1 MNKES
6 FRDAARAQHSLLAP
20 VEKKCLIWLANRMPP
35 WVTSDH
41 LTALGLASMLAAGVC
56 YVLAARW
63 PLALLAVNVCLA
75 VNWFGDS
82 LDGTLARVRNKLRP
96 RYGFYVD
103 HMVDAFGT
111 LFLIGG
117 MGLSGY
123 MSPSVACALVVVY
136 FLLSI
141 NSYLATYTIGSFQI
155 SFWKFSPTELRILLA
170 IGNCYVLARPAVR
183 FFGDERLFFDIGGV
197 GAIIGMAGAL
207 LYSVADNTRTLF
219 RAERI

>member
-1 MNKES
+1 MTQQP
-6 FRDAARAQHSLLAP
+6 FREAARAQHSLLAP
-20 VEKKCLIWLANRMPP
+20 AEKKCLVWLAGRMPP

-41 LTALGLASMLAAGVC
+41 LTAIGLASMVAAGVF
-56 YVLAARW
+56 YALATRW
-63 PLALLAVNVCLA
+63 PLALMAVNVCLA
-75 VNWFGDS
+75 INWFGDS

-111 LFLIGG
+111 LFLVGG

-123 MSPSVACALVVVY
+123 MSLPVACALIVVY

-141 NSYLATYTIGSFQI
+141 NSYLATYTLGSFQI

-170 IGNCYVLARPAVR
+170 IGNCYVLARPAVK
-183 FFGDERLFFDIGGV
+183 FLGQERLFFDIGGTV
-197 GAIIGMAGAL
+197 AVAGMIGAL

-219 RAERI
+219 RAERV